1 VVDDFGVKFT
11 NTAAANHLIDTLEK
25 LYQLKVSWT
34 GEKYLGF
41 LLQFDTVARSVA
53 LSMPGYIDKVLL
65 RFPPSTQRGAASPA
79 VYTPPHYGSKM
90 AQAPTSIDTSPLL
103 TASERYDLQAIVGS
117 LLYYARGVD
126 PTMLPRVSEL
136 SCMQSKA
143 TQHTLQS
150 ADRLLQYCARYRNNA
165 IVFYACDMIYH
176 VQTDASFNSRP
187 NGKSVAG
194 AIHYLGNRGHPEQIN
209 GALLASSNVI
219 HSVVVSAAEAEYVA
233 AFLAA
238 QEGAVIRQLLQD
250 LGYPQPATILL
261 CDNRCAVG
269 IATNTVKANRTKSI
283 DNKYHWLR
291 DQIHQQ
297 HFQILWRSGKDLL
310 ADFFTKPLPVNVHLA
325 FMPLLVYTP
334 TAPNNQWQSA
344 HSRRT
349 SRSRCQ
355 YRRVCPAIVK

>member
-1 VVDDFGVKFT
+1 
-11 NTAAANHLIDTLEK
+11 
-25 LYQLKVSWT
+25 
-34 GEKYLGF
+34 
-41 LLQFDTVARSVA
+41 
-53 LSMPGYIDKVLL
+53 
-65 RFPPSTQRGAASPA
+65 
-79 VYTPPHYGSKM
+79 VYTPPNYGSKT

-103 TASERYDLQAIVGS
+103 TANELYDLQAIVGS

-136 SCMQSKA
+136 SSMQSKA
-143 TQHTLQS
+143 TQQTLQS

-194 AIHYLGNRGHPEQIN
+194 AIHYLGNRAHPEQIN

-325 FMPLLVYTP
+325 LMPLLVYTP
-334 TAPNNQWQSA
+334 AAPNNQWQSA
-344 HSRRT
+344 HSRRA

-355 YRRVCPAIVK
+355 YR